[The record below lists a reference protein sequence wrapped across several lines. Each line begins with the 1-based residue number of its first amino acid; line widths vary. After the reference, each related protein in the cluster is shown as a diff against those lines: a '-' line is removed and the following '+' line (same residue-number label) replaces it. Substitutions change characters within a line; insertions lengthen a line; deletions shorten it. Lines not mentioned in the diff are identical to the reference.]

1 MNKALYILGQ
11 LSDQDVDWMLAVG
24 HAKQVPPGTVLLR
37 EGEEAD
43 ALYIV
48 LHGTVSVSSRSS
60 DGHAIASLSR
70 GEVLGEISLI
80 DNRMPMATVHAL
92 DDVTVFVLS
101 RERISAKLVHDTGFA
116 ARFYRALAVFLSD
129 RMRKSSAPHV
139 VAAGVALTDE
149 AGDATSG
156 RSASEENIHLAISRF
171 DRLMN
176 QMGGPNDAVLLSG
189 NDLTIEDVA
198 RVAYQSAPVQVT
210 PLARERVERS
220 RRVIDRLAASPA
232 PMYGLTTSLGAL
244 KEMRIRSEE
253 IRQFQENILM
263 SHAVGIGPEHTSAVV
278 RAIML
283 TRLNGM
289 ARGGAGVQPKVFEL
303 LVDMLNRGVHP
314 TIPSRGSIGMS
325 DLAPL
330 AHMALPLIG
339 KGEVEYR
346 GRRLPSKVAFQ
357 EAGLETVT
365 LAAKDGVAL
374 CSANSAS
381 IGHGALVLRD
391 AMHVLACADI
401 AAALSLIAFQGNTSL
416 FDERIQAVRPH
427 TGQLICAER
436 MRELLAGCGLVR
448 GTCSPRSIQDP
459 LSYRCVTQVH
469 GACHDAM
476 AFVRTMIE
484 IELNSTGDNPVVLPE
499 HGIVVSNGN
508 FHPAGLAMGFDT
520 LGIVLGQLTS
530 LSTSRTIKLMDPELS
545 GLPPQLTRHPGV
557 NCGFGM
563 VQKPLTALNAE
574 NRFLASP
581 ASLDF
586 IPVANS
592 IEDHA
597 TNATMTVNKANAML
611 DNLRYVL
618 AIELMSAAQ
627 AIDLRENAALGPASQ
642 AIYETIRGVMP
653 FITDDAV
660 LSTGIEAVHKL
671 LANGD
676 LLAAVNNVHRRP
688 GPAV

>member
-11 LSDQDVDWMLAVG
+11 LADQDIDWMLAVG
-24 HAKQVPPGTVLLR
+24 QSKQVPPATVLLR
-37 EGEEAD
+37 EGEPAD

-48 LHGTVSVSSRSS
+48 LRGTVSVSARASGGRE
-60 DGHAIASLSR
+60 IASVGR
-70 GEVLGEISLI
+70 GEVLGEISFI
-80 DNRMPMATVHAL
+80 DNRLPTATVQAL

-101 RERISAKLVHDTGFA
+101 REQLSAKLVRDTGFA
-116 ARFYRALAVFLSD
+116 ARFYRALSVFLSD
-129 RMRKSSAPHV
+129 RLRKSNARRV
-139 VAAGVALTDE
+139 VAVG
-149 AGDATSG
+149 GPATEEPEDDTSERPG
-156 RSASEENIHLAISRF
+156 GEENIHLAISRF
-171 DRLMN
+171 DRLMT
-176 QMGGPNDAVLLSG
+176 QMGGRSETLMLSG

-198 RVAYQSAPVQVT
+198 RVAYRSVPVQVT
-210 PLARERVERS
+210 PLAAERLERS
-220 RRVIDRLAASPA
+220 RRVIDSLASRPA
-232 PMYGLTTSLGAL
+232 AVYGVTTGLGAL
-244 KEMRIRSEE
+244 KDKRITAEE

-263 SHAVGIGPEHTSAVV
+263 SHAVGIGPEYTSDVV
-278 RAIML
+278 RAIMV

-289 ARGGAGVQPKVFEL
+289 ARGGAGVQPKVFAL
-303 LVDMLNRGVHP
+303 LLEMLNRGVHP
-314 TIPSRGSIGMS
+314 IIPSRGSIGMS

-339 KGEVEYR
+339 KGEVEYL
-346 GRRLPSKVAFQ
+346 GQRLPSKVALQ
-357 EAGLETVT
+357 HAGLETVT
-365 LAAKDGVAL
+365 LEAKDGLAL
-374 CSANSAS
+374 CSSNSAS

-391 AMHVLACADI
+391 AMNVLVCADI
-401 AAALSLIAFQGNTSL
+401 AAALSLVAFQGNTSL
-416 FDERIQAVRPH
+416 LDERIHAVRPH

-436 MRELLAGCGLVR
+436 MRALLAGSGLLC
-448 GTCSPRSIQDP
+448 GTCLPRSIQDP

-469 GACHDAM
+469 GACHDAL
-476 AFVRTMIE
+476 AFTRTMIE

-499 HGIVVSNGN
+499 RQLVVSNGN

-545 GLPPQLTRHPGV
+545 GLPPQLTPRPGI
-557 NCGFGM
+557 NCGFG
-563 VQKPLTALNAE
+563 VIQKPLTALNAE

-597 TNATMTVNKANAML
+597 TNATMTVNKAGVMV

-627 AIDLRENAALGPASQ
+627 GIDLREDAALGPPGRAT
-642 AIYETIRGVMP
+642 YETIRSVVP
-653 FITDDAV
+653 FMADDDL

-671 LANGD
+671 ITNGD
-676 LLAAVNNVHRRP
+676 LVAAVNQESGYRF
-688 GPAV
+688 